1 VSSNALSAYT
11 AGSSRQSQLD
21 NIKNNEN
28 NQINNNND
36 NINID
41 IRKHNNNDDDDIN
54 QKRSNDELNTDNKDE
69 EILKKQRIETNEPPS
84 IPSLS
89 DQSKDTNI
97 SQVLKEDAIMSAKER
112 YLARKNKAV

>member
-1 VSSNALSAYT
+1 MSAYT

-28 NQINNNND
+28 NNDNNND
-36 NINID
+36 NNDNNNNNID
-41 IRKHNNNDDDDIN
+41 ISKHNNDDNNIN
-54 QKRSNDELNTDNKDE
+54 QKRSNDELNTDKDE
-69 EILKKQRIETNEPPS
+69 EIVKKQRIETNEPSS

-112 YLARKNKAV
+112 YLARKNKA